1 MKWDF
6 PGGPEVKPLHCR
18 GCGFNPMPYG
28 MAQKYKNRKTFFKKE
43 RMVNRNRL
51 RCIPEIRINRQKF

>member
-18 GCGFNPMPYG
+18 GCRFNPMPYG
-28 MAQKYKNRKTFFKKE
+28 MAQKYKNRKTFF
-43 RMVNRNRL
+43 
-51 RCIPEIRINRQKF
+51 